1 MTTIKDV
8 AKSLNISITTVSRA
22 LDGYPDVSAETRQR
36 VVDAAEIM
44 GYSPNRAARQLRKQK
59 SETIGFIL
67 PASALRFDEPF
78 FTEFVSGLGDS
89 LSRKN
94 YDLLVANATSDEQ
107 ERYFY
112 NRWINGHK
120 VDGMVLNRL
129 QVNDWRIK
137 FLTDSKFPFSALGK
151 TPDNSDY
158 PHVLVDGS
166 QTYLELIK
174 HLQTN
179 GFKRIAF
186 IGGPV
191 SLINHQNQIEWI
203 KNSIQNCGI
212 PFDPKLIR
220 SAALNSSSGYDIASQ
235 LLELPHP
242 PDAILCINDE
252 TAFGTLHAAH
262 EHRLIIG
269 KEIAIAGFDGV
280 QESRYTEP
288 PLTTLDIPLRD
299 IAQLLADM
307 LLEKINGETSA
318 ANEIVIQPN
327 LLVRASTGG

>member
-8 AKSLNISITTVSRA
+8 AKTLNISITTVSRA
-22 LDGYPDVSAETRQR
+22 LDGYSDVSAETRQR
-36 VVDAAEIM
+36 VIDAARIM

-89 LSRKN
+89 LSRNN

-107 ERYFY
+107 ECYFY

-137 FLTDSKFPFSALGK
+137 ILTDARFPFTTLGK
-151 TPDNSDY
+151 TPDSKEY

-166 QTYLELIK
+166 QAYLELIQ
-174 HLQTN
+174 HLQAH
-179 GFKRIAF
+179 GFTRIAF
-186 IGGPV
+186 IGGPPR
-191 SLINHQNQIEWI
+191 LINHQNQVQWI
-203 KNSIQNCGI
+203 KTAIQNCGL
-212 PFDPKLIR
+212 PFDPELIL
-220 SAALNSSSGYDIASQ
+220 SAELNSSSGYSTASQ
-235 LLELPHP
+235 LLELSKP

-252 TAFGTLHAAH
+252 TAFGTLSAAH
-262 EHRLIIG
+262 AHGLNIG

-280 QESRYTEP
+280 HESRFTEP
-288 PLTTLDIPLRD
+288 PLTTLDIPLFD

-307 LLEKINGETSA
+307 LLEKINGNPLEVDEVT
-318 ANEIVIQPN
+318 IHPN